1 MRNIKLV
8 RALVAAFANIPTTD
22 VEDSETIENHGI
34 TENDFYEMITF
45 FEEHYGIQI
54 LDDATLDMTVK
65 ELRELI
71 KSKF

>member
-1 MRNIKLV
+1 MKNIKLV
-8 RALVAAFANIPTTD
+8 KALVAAFANIPTSD

-34 TENDFYEMITF
+34 TESDFYEMATF
-45 FEEHYGIQI
+45 FEEHYGIEI
-54 LDDATLDMTVK
+54 LDETSLDMTVK

>member
-1 MRNIKLV
+1 MKNIKLV
-8 RALVAAFANIPTTD
+8 KALVAAFANIPTSD

-34 TENDFYEMITF
+34 TESDFYEMVTF
-45 FEEHYGIQI
+45 FEEHYGIKL
-54 LDDATLDMTVK
+54 LDETSLDMTVK